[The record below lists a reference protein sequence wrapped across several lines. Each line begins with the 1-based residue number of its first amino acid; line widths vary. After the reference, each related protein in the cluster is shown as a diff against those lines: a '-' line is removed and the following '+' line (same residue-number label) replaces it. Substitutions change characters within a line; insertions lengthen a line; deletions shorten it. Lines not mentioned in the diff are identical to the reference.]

1 MTSAASPA
9 RALDPDTLAA
19 LEEQRDFLLGSLAD
33 LEREHEAGDVDDH
46 DYATLKD
53 DYTARAART
62 IRAIEAHQ
70 ARVAAARPSRSW
82 PRLVGT
88 VAGVVAF
95 AVVAGLLVA
104 PFSGRREAGD
114 ALTGDIRESTRTQ
127 LDNAR
132 AAIQQERY
140 DDAIEI
146 YDDLLAD
153 RPDNVEALAYK
164 GLAQIGKGD
173 MQALVTLIDAAELD
187 PDYPDTHYF
196 LAGAFAT
203 AGRYETALEE
213 LDRFDALDP
222 PPDLAAEADDL
233 RARVQALEPLRGD
246 ERGGGRRTRVWVE
259 GVDDPIVASRTE
271 RTILHDMG
279 QDAASQAPIV
289 DDALDLAERLVAAV
303 DAGRVDL
310 GDLGRRARRLLAATT
325 APGEV

>member
-1 MTSAASPA
+1 VTSAASPA
-9 RALDPDTLAA
+9 RPLDPDTLAA
-19 LEEQRDFLLGSLAD
+19 LEEQRDFLLRSLAD
-33 LEREHEAGDVDDH
+33 LEREHDAGDVDDH

-70 ARVAAARPSRSW
+70 ARVAAARPLGSW
-82 PRLVGT
+82 PRLLGS

-104 PFSGRREAGD
+104 HFSGRREPGD

-132 AAIQQERY
+132 GAIQQGRY

-153 RPDNVEALAYK
+153 QPDNVEALAYK
-164 GLAQIGKGD
+164 GLAQVGKGD

-203 AGRYETALEE
+203 AGRYDTALEE

-233 RARVQALEPLRGD
+233 RARVQAL
-246 ERGGGRRTRVWVE
+246 
-259 GVDDPIVASRTE
+259 
-271 RTILHDMG
+271 
-279 QDAASQAPIV
+279 AAA
-289 DDALDLAERLVAAV
+289 
-303 DAGRVDL
+303 
-310 GDLGRRARRLLAATT
+310 AATT
-325 APGEV
+325 TTSPAG

>member
-1 MTSAASPA
+1 VTSAASAA
-9 RALDPDTLAA
+9 RPLDPDTLAA
-19 LEEQRDFLLGSLAD
+19 LEEQRDFLLRSLAD
-33 LEREHEAGDVDDH
+33 LEREHRAGDVDDH

-70 ARVAAARPSRSW
+70 ARVAAARPLRSW
-82 PRLVGT
+82 PRLLGS

-104 PFSGRREAGD
+104 HFSGRREPGD

-132 AAIQQERY
+132 GAIQQGRY

-153 RPDNVEALAYK
+153 QPDNVEALAYK
-164 GLAQIGKGD
+164 GLAQVGKGD
-173 MQALVTLIDAAELD
+173 MRALVTLIDAAELD

-203 AGRYETALEE
+203 AGRYDTALEE

-233 RARVQALEPLRGD
+233 RARVQAL
-246 ERGGGRRTRVWVE
+246 
-259 GVDDPIVASRTE
+259 
-271 RTILHDMG
+271 
-279 QDAASQAPIV
+279 AAA
-289 DDALDLAERLVAAV
+289 
-303 DAGRVDL
+303 
-310 GDLGRRARRLLAATT
+310 AATT
-325 APGEV
+325 TTSPAG

>member
-1 MTSAASPA
+1 VTTTRRP
-9 RALDPDTLAA
+9 LDPDGLAA
-19 LEEQRDFLLGSLAD
+19 LEEERAFLLRSLDD

-70 ARVAAARPSRSW
+70 ARVAAARPRRSW

-104 PFSGRREAGD
+104 HFSGRREAGD

-146 YDDLLAD
+146 YDDLLAEQ
-153 RPDNVEALAYK
+153 PDNVEALAYK
-164 GLAQIGKGD
+164 GLAQVGNGD

-203 AGRYETALEE
+203 AGRYDTALRE
-213 LDRFDALDP
+213 LDRFDTLDP

-233 RARVQALEPLRGD
+233 RAQVQTLA
-246 ERGGGRRTRVWVE
+246 
-259 GVDDPIVASRTE
+259 A
-271 RTILHDMG
+271 
-279 QDAASQAPIV
+279 AASTTTTTPPAP
-289 DDALDLAERLVAAV
+289 
-303 DAGRVDL
+303 
-310 GDLGRRARRLLAATT
+310 
-325 APGEV
+325 